1 MTENDIVFR
10 IIPEGELANPNT
22 FCYYG
27 WEGTG
32 AYAFWKYATAYY
44 DSAEIL
50 FEKFVASAGHN
61 DILDGT
67 GMTMCFLYR
76 HFLELSLKHLYVKF
90 AHPTKD
96 EYKKFLENGHR
107 LISLWN
113 ATKPVLSKLRKR
125 AGSTVSIGVLEHYV
139 EEFDKFDPDAMAMRY
154 PVKNDLSRMH
164 ESTRLDILNLHER
177 VNELYWAIVGIA
189 NDLEGQ
195 MEDEVNQEKIDAFLA
210 KYEDLRPR
218 VLALLDELRPYEAK
232 EPKGPVWLSM
242 GDIDIEKGMALLDVY
257 KHYSDDELMMCD
269 TLCYTGRAIL
279 DGQLKLPKSPY
290 EAKTDTVKQCVIN
303 MECDSMEFGKPA
315 VGSINFNSKMAST
328 IIRYVAEA
336 MRVIDWDKMY

>member
-1 MTENDIVFR
+1 MAD
-10 IIPEGELANPNT
+10 PNT
-22 FCYYG
+22 FCHYG

-32 AYAFWKYATAYY
+32 AYAFWRYATAYY

-218 VLALLDELRPYEAK
+218 VLALLDELRPFEAK
-232 EPKGPVWLSM
+232 EPNELGWPISHVRAVLKRISLEELTALMNEPCNANCVDVDNTRRLQDSEVKDFIAEQCGAKSVVEFQRLSPEEQM
-242 GDIDIEKGMALLDVY
+242 RIVLDAKAEGASIRQVMSHTGWSYRRVREAGDEV
-257 KHYSDDELMMCD
+257 
-269 TLCYTGRAIL
+269 
-279 DGQLKLPKSPY
+279 
-290 EAKTDTVKQCVIN
+290 TVK
-303 MECDSMEFGKPA
+303 S
-315 VGSINFNSKMAST
+315 
-328 IIRYVAEA
+328 
-336 MRVIDWDKMY
+336 

>member
-1 MTENDIVFR
+1 MTENDVVFR
-10 IIPEGELANPNT
+10 IIPEDELANPNS

-32 AYAFWKYATAYY
+32 AYAFWRYATAYY

-76 HFLELSLKHLYVKF
+76 HFLELSIKHLYVKF

-107 LISLWN
+107 LISLWSV
-113 ATKPVLSKLRKR
+113 TKPILSKLRKR
-125 AGSTVSIGVLEHYV
+125 AGSTVSLGVLEHYI
-139 EEFDKFDPDAMAMRY
+139 EEFDKFDPDAMSMRY
-154 PVKNDLSRMH
+154 PVKNDLNPMH
-164 ESTRLDILNLHER
+164 ESTRLDIINLHER

-195 MEDEVNQEKIDAFLA
+195 MEDNVDLDKINAFLA
-210 KYEDLRPR
+210 KYEEVRPR
-218 VLALLDELRPYEAK
+218 VLALIGELRPFEAS
-232 EPKGPVWLSM
+232 EPKGPVWMKPSE
-242 GDIDIEKGMALLDVY
+242 IDIERGMAMREVY
-257 KHYSDDELMMCD
+257 KHYTDDELMMCD
-269 TLCYTGRAIL
+269 TLFYTGRAIL
-279 DGQLKLPKSPY
+279 DRQLKMPKSPY
-290 EAKTDTVKQCVIN
+290 EAKTDAVKQCVIN

-315 VGSINFNSKMAST
+315 GGSINFNSKMAST
-328 IIRYVAEA
+328 
-336 MRVIDWDKMY
+336 VISHIEKTMEVLDWDRG